1 MESLETAA
9 PSEVIGKGSAKIIA
23 IHGWMGDHRLFE
35 PTFPL
40 WDRDLVSVAFMDC
53 RGYGRRGDV
62 GGTFTVEEI
71 ADDVRA
77 AAHSLGWARYHVI
90 GHSMAGMSAQ
100 LLAAEA
106 ADEIVSAILV
116 ASVPASG
123 AIITEEQ
130 RALLRDAIIDPGAR
144 KALIDVNTGR
154 TKDDGW
160 LAALRDLS
168 VSGTKGDVLEAY
180 MASWTGTDLSKRVEG
195 TNKPMLALLGE
206 LDPGASADRIKT
218 SVGSWFSKLDI
229 VPLPETG
236 HYPMYERPREFVD
249 LVTRAVTHS

>member
-1 MESLETAA
+1 MDDDALTAA
-9 PSEVIGKGSAKIIA
+9 LAKLEQDGA
-23 IHGWMGDHRLFE
+23 GPE
-35 PTFPL
+35 
-40 WDRDLVSVAFMDC
+40 
-53 RGYGRRGDV
+53 
-62 GGTFTVEEI
+62 
-71 ADDVRA
+71 VRA
-77 AAHSLGWARYHVI
+77 AFERRF
-90 GHSMAGMSAQ
+90 AQ
-100 LLAAEA
+100 LQDPQAGLLHGDDLEPLTD
-106 ADEIVSAILV
+106 ADVPHLDDLDAGDPQAILDRV
-116 ASVPASG
+116 VVIKLNGGLGTSMGLTGP
-123 AIITEEQ
+123 
-130 RALLRDAIIDPGAR
+130 

-195 TNKPMLALLGE
+195 TNTPMLALLGE
-206 LDPGASADRIKT
+206 LDPGASADRTKA